1 MRCLLKAEEEEEG
14 TKGGGERESETSGE
28 RII

>member
-1 MRCLLKAEEEEEG
+1 MRCLLNAKKEEEG
-14 TKGGGERESETSGE
+14 TKGERERESETSGE